1 MNGPSLVNYGHEV
14 QLAWMPT
21 TTNQDRVFVVTLGR
35 LDRKMGVAEP
45 RFLPPTDSL
54 DYLSIKLHMYFMPE
68 SSASKRS

>member
-1 MNGPSLVNYGHEV
+1 MAKVLISESASRVRCWSKKGEAMNGPSLVNYGHEV

-45 RFLPPTDSL
+45 
-54 DYLSIKLHMYFMPE
+54 
-68 SSASKRS
+68 